1 MKKIFT
7 AIIFIIMVF
16 SITGCGMG
24 SVPEVTVE
32 LEDETVMEPELT
44 FDKIVLY
51 DDDICSASII
61 DWKTYDETNT
71 AILYFEFVNK
81 TDRNIIFLTP
91 TEDWF
96 KINGIELYGHWLNV
110 PMNPNEIISEVCF
123 MVHYEDFESIGIDPH
138 DINSVAFNLKCY
150 YDVDNQHSNREII
163 FDSNIDIE
171 L

>member
-1 MKKIFT
+1 MKKIFV
-7 AIIFIIMVF
+7 AIVCIIMVF

-24 SVPEVTVE
+24 SAPEVTVE

-61 DWKTYDETNT
+61 DWKTCDETNMAT
-71 AILYFEFVNK
+71 LYFEFVNK
-81 TDRNIIFLTP
+81 TDRKIIFMTP
-91 TEDWF
+91 MEDWF
-96 KINGIELYGHWLNV
+96 KINGIELYDHWLNV
-110 PMNPNEIISEVCF
+110 PMNPNEIISGVCF
-123 MVHYEDFESIGIDPH
+123 NVDYDDFEYIGIDPH

-150 YDVDNQHSNREII
+150 YDVDSQHSDREII
-163 FDSNIDIE
+163 FDSDINIE